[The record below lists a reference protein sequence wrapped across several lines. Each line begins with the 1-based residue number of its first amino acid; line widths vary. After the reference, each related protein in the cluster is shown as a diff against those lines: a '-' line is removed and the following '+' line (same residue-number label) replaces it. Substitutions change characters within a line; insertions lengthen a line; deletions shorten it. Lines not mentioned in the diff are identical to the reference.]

1 MSISLATG
9 TGKSLSLICG
19 ALTWLKHHE
28 SKRIE
33 ELKSK
38 IDQLGSKDGENGE
51 NDNDDWIEAAFK
63 QREKDSERLELK
75 KELEFLLDKIEKIKE
90 LRKRRQIVQVNEV
103 KKLDSEFNELFQ
115 DADLQKELSAMKNG
129 LSLEDNEHFLDDY
142 LSDDEDD
149 TESDHCLTE
158 EKKDYTL
165 RVCFLFHSAEI

>member
-1 MSISLATG
+1 M
-9 TGKSLSLICG
+9 
-19 ALTWLKHHE
+19 TWLKNHE
-28 SKRIE
+28 TERIE
-33 ELKSK
+33 ELKAK
-38 IDQLGSKDGENGE
+38 IDQLGSKNDETD

-90 LRKRRQIVQVNEV
+90 LRKRRQIVQVNQV
-103 KKLDSEFNELFQ
+103 KKLDSEFDELFQ

-149 TESDHCLTE
+149 SESANCLAE

-165 RVCFLFHSAEI
+165 RVSFIVTEFLREIDFGYF